1 MGEGQETVDM
11 ATTTRLCIAFSL
23 MSIASLILGGCND
36 GAAPSTAAAPSS
48 TSSTSNTL
56 SISGNPAQFVEIGSS
71 YEFRPSVSNAATAAL
86 MFSIQNKP
94 SWATF
99 DPTTGTLAGTPEPA
113 NAGTSGSILIS
124 VSDGGTSSALAPFS
138 IDVVQSA
145 TAGAASLS
153 WLSPPA
159 NSNGTLEVEGYHIYF
174 GNSAT
179 NLTHVVN
186 VESPSATSFVI
197 NNLPAGTWYFGIAAY
212 NVEKV
217 ESSLSAIVGAAI

>member
-1 MGEGQETVDM
+1 M

-36 GAAPSTAAAPSS
+36 GGGTPSTAAAPSS
-48 TSSTSNTL
+48 TSTSASTTL
-56 SISGNPAQFVEIGSS
+56 SISGNPALFVQIGNS
-71 YEFRPSVSNAATAAL
+71 YEFHPIVSNAAAAAL
-86 MFSIQNKP
+86 TFSIQNKP

-99 DPTTGTLAGTPEPA
+99 DPASGTLSGTPAPA

-124 VSDGGTSSALAPFS
+124 VSDGGVTSALAPFS

-145 TAGAASLS
+145 TAGTASLS

-159 NSNGTLEVEGYHIYF
+159 NSSGALEVEGYHIYF
-174 GNSAT
+174 GNSAA

-186 VESPSATSFVI
+186 VESPNATSFVI
-197 NNLPAGTWYFGIAAY
+197 NDLPAGTWYFGIASY
-212 NVEKV
+212 NAEKV
-217 ESSLSAIVGAAI
+217 ESSMSAIVNVSI